1 MYNSELGAKP
11 TSQQSLY
18 YMYRAREQYKYWD
31 SAAGP
36 DIGYRVQYIGRL
48 IRSQSSSPPSPAD
61 RFPLY
66 TFVIPSIFPASVLY
80 ILFCSK
86 TLAQPSG
93 LLYNCTVPPCFVAI
107 GSLYFVPPP
116 LLFFLAY
123 FFLDLFS
130 SFLPLFY
137 SVDSSC
143 VFIYSRAQ

>member
-107 GSLYFVPPP
+107 GSLYFVPPII
-116 LLFFLAY
+116 LSGVFFSWFIL
-123 FFLDLFS
+123 
-130 SFLPLFY
+130 FLPAFILFRRFF
-137 SVDSSC
+137 VC
-143 VFIYSRAQ
+143 IYI

>member
-48 IRSQSSSPPSPAD
+48 IRSQSSSPPSPSPAD

-86 TLAQPSG
+86 TLAQSSG

-116 LLFFLAY
+116 LILSGVFFSWFIL
-123 FFLDLFS
+123 
-130 SFLPLFY
+130 FLPAFILFRRFF
-137 SVDSSC
+137 VC
-143 VFIYSRAQ
+143 IYI